1 MSWLP
6 IELKDVTKNYLQT
19 SFNLEIRPSDC
30 LLVTGSNGS
39 GKTTLLRLILGF
51 TKPDHGIITICKKLK
66 IGYLPEKAELPLF
79 TTALDYLLMIAKIKK
94 VELDIKM
101 LNELNIPL
109 FKKINHLSKGN
120 HQRVAIAATLIGK
133 SDLIILDEPLSG
145 LDRKTTNALIRI
157 IKKMM
162 ENNQSFI
169 ISSHSPNA
177 FKKLA
182 TNFLE
187 LWSIIFLITFFIKEL
202 EY

>member
-6 IELKDVTKNYLQT
+6 IKLKDVTKTYLTT
-19 SFNLEIRPSDC
+19 SFNLEIKPSDC

-51 TKPDHGIITICKKLK
+51 TKPDSGNITIDKKLK

-79 TTALDYLLMIAKIKK
+79 TTSFDYLLMIAKIKK

-101 LNELNIPL
+101 LNDLNIPL

-120 HQRVAIAATLIGK
+120 HQRVAITATLIGQ

-145 LDRKTTNALIRI
+145 LDRKTTNSLIRI

-187 LWSIIFLITFFIKEL
+187 L
-202 EY
+202 